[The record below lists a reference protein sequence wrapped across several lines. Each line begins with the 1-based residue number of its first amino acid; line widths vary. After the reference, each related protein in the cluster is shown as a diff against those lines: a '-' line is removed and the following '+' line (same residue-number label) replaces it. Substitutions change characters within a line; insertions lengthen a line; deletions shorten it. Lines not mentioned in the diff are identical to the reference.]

1 MKNFSEP
8 PVISAK
14 TLYDTRSWAEVTVH
28 FPGGGHVRTAGRIR
42 RTVSQS
48 GNNPSIWINNICLP
62 EDTPLYDYQKD
73 DEYGVFY
80 S

>member
-1 MKNFSEP
+1 MPNFSEP
-8 PVISAK
+8 AK
-14 TLYDTRSWAEVTVH
+14 ITARTLYDTTKWAEVTVH
-28 FPGGGHVRTAGRIR
+28 FPGGGRLR

-48 GNNPSIWINNICLP
+48 GNNPSIWIADICLP
-62 EDTPLYDYQKD
+62 EDTPMYDYQKD